1 MFYLKRN
8 LPLWERALRT
18 AGALVLA
25 ALAAMAWA
33 GSSATGFWLLTA
45 GAATLAL
52 TGIIGFCPACAMFGR
67 QHPKELP

>member
-18 AGALVLA
+18 ASALVLA
-25 ALAAMAWA
+25 AFAAMAWA
-33 GSSATGFWLLTA
+33 DNASTGFWLLIA
-45 GAATLAL
+45 SAATLAL

-67 QHPKELP
+67 QRPEES

>member
-25 ALAAMAWA
+25 ALAATEWA
-33 GSSATGFWLLTA
+33 RNGSTGFWLLIA

-52 TGIIGFCPACAMFGR
+52 TGIIGFCPACAMLGR
-67 QHPKELP
+67 QRPEES